1 MLSCSSDETENNDFV
16 IEVLSNTP
24 DSAVYVSGNSL
35 EGKYIKS
42 HYKEKITL
50 GKTEYRFSARCD
62 DEKTLITIKL
72 YNYRGKLINEESGNK
87 VITIVGKR

>member
-1 MLSCSSDETENNDFV
+1 MLSCSSDENEKNDFT

-24 DSAVYVSGNSL
+24 DSAVYISGSSL

-42 HYKEKITL
+42 YYKEKITL
-50 GKTEYRFSARCD
+50 GNAEYRFSARCD

-72 YNYRGKLINEESGNK
+72 YNYRGKLIDEESGNK
-87 VITIVGKR
+87 GITIVGKP